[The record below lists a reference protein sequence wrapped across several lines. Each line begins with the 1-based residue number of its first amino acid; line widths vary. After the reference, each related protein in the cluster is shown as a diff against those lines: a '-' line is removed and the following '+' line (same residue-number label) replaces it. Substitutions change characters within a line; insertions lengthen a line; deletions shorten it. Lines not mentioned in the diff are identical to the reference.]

1 MSNFFVPRRDKSNGS
16 LDCRDRKEDFLPE
29 HGVKSVLAQLSSSIR
44 EEQLQKALEY
54 MQAALEVLDDAD
66 APADIGAHLEHAITR
81 MRDIPP
87 GSLPDL
93 Q

>member
-1 MSNFFVPRRDKSNGS
+1 M
-16 LDCRDRKEDFLPE
+16 
-29 HGVKSVLAQLSSSIR
+29 AQVSSSIR

-54 MQAALEVLDDAD
+54 MQVALEVLDDAD
-66 APADIGAHLEHAITR
+66 APPEIGAHLEHAITK
-81 MRDIPP
+81 MRDIQP

>member
-1 MSNFFVPRRDKSNGS
+1 M
-16 LDCRDRKEDFLPE
+16 
-29 HGVKSVLAQLSSSIR
+29 KSVLAELSSSIR

-81 MRDIPP
+81 MRDIPR